1 MGEVF
6 LKNRFGHELFAF
18 IFESKHKIN
27 ADLRRLINI
36 CVRGE
41 NELIYLQYKT
51 NQEARH
57 EKLKKIERIL
67 QSVKP

>member
-1 MGEVF
+1 MV
-6 LKNRFGHELFAF
+6 FGHELFAF

-41 NELIYLQYKT
+41 NQFVLLAIQ
-51 NQEARH
+51 N
-57 EKLKKIERIL
+57 
-67 QSVKP
+67 KPGSET